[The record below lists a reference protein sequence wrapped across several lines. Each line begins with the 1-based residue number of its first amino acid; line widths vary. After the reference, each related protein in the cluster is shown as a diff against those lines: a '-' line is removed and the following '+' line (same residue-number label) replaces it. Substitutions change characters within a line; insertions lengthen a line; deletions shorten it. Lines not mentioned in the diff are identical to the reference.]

1 MQYSHWT
8 HRHPITPCC
17 RRVVITGLGAV
28 SAAGIGVPALWEA
41 LLSGRSGIGPITSFD
56 TTGME
61 SRIGGEVKHFN
72 PLKLIDGRLRPK
84 RLSRQAQFSL
94 VAAGEALADAKLNN
108 EILRARSG
116 AVILGSVL
124 SGLNEAE
131 ETALKVERN
140 GARFA
145 SAAAVPRLN
154 MQGQATALV
163 EMLELENSPSLCVST
178 SCMGGI
184 DAVALGASM
193 IKSGQCDFVVCGGTD
208 APLSRMPAAEISQ
221 AGLMSRRNDEP
232 ERASRPFDR
241 ERDNGL
247 LAEGAGIV
255 ILEERDAALTR
266 GVAGYAEILGSHT
279 CRDLR
284 GAMPGTGLALSMRS
298 ALDNAGCGEAQI
310 DYISAWGCG
319 DPNVDRYET
328 ESVKEIF
335 GARAYSIA
343 VGSIKAVTGN
353 PFAAAGALQ
362 LIAGSLSFQHDV
374 IPPTANYEHVDL
386 DCDLDYVQGAPRR
399 VRLRHVLV
407 NAHGLGGGN
416 TSMVLGRASSED

>member
-1 MQYSHWT
+1 MRYSQWT
-8 HRHPITPCC
+8 HQHPITTDR

-28 SAAGIGVPALWEA
+28 CAAGIGVPALWQA
-41 LLSGRSGIGPITSFD
+41 LLSGKSGIGPITRFD

-61 SRIGGEVKHFN
+61 SRIGGEVKDFE
-72 PLKLIDGRLRPK
+72 PLKLIDTRLRPK

-94 VAAGEALADAKLNN
+94 VAAGEALRDAKLTNQM
-108 EILRARSG
+108 LKPRDG
-116 AVILGSVL
+116 AVILGSAL
-124 SGLNEAE
+124 SSLNEAE
-131 ETALKVERN
+131 ETALKVERS

-145 SAAAVPRLN
+145 SAASVPRLN

-163 EMLELENSPSLCVST
+163 EMLELENVPSLCVST

-184 DAVALGASM
+184 DAAALGASL

-208 APLSRMPAAEISQ
+208 APLSRMPAAEIAQ
-221 AGLMSRRNDEP
+221 AGLMSRRNEEP

-255 ILEERDAALTR
+255 ILEEYQAALNR
-266 GVAGYAEILGSHT
+266 GIKPYAEILGSHT
-279 CRDLR
+279 CRDAY
-284 GAMPGTGLALSMRS
+284 GAMPGTGLAITMRA
-298 ALDNAGCGEAQI
+298 ALDNAGCDDALV

-328 ESVKEIF
+328 ESVKQIF
-335 GARAYSIA
+335 GTRAYELAIS
-343 VGSIKAVTGN
+343 SIKAVTGN

-362 LIAGSLSFQHDV
+362 LIAGSMSFRHGL
-374 IPPTANYEHVDL
+374 IPPTANYEHRDL
-386 DCDLDYVQGAPRR
+386 DCDLDYIQGNPRR
-399 VRLRHVLV
+399 LRLRRILV

-416 TSMVLGRASSED
+416 TSMVLGRTFPDA

>member
-1 MQYSHWT
+1 MRYAQWT
-8 HRHPITPCC
+8 YRHPIATER

-28 SAAGIGVPALWEA
+28 CAAGIGVPALWEA
-41 LLSGRSGIGPITSFD
+41 LLTGKSGIGPITRFD
-56 TTGME
+56 ATGME
-61 SRIGGEVKHFN
+61 SRIGGEVKDFQ
-72 PLKLIDGRLRPK
+72 PLKLIEARLRPK

-94 VAAGEALADAKLNN
+94 VAASEALKDAKLTNAM
-108 EILRARSG
+108 LKARNG

-124 SGLNEAE
+124 SSLDEAE
-131 ETALKVERN
+131 ETALKVERS

-163 EMLELENSPSLCVST
+163 EMLELENIPSLCVST

-184 DAVALGASM
+184 DAATLGASM

-208 APLSRMPAAEISQ
+208 APLSRMPAAEIAQ

-247 LAEGAGIV
+247 LAEGAGII
-255 ILEERDAALTR
+255 ILEEYQAARDR
-266 GVAGYAEILGSHT
+266 GITPYVEILGSHT
-279 CRDLR
+279 CRDVQ
-284 GAMPGTGLALSMRS
+284 GAMPGTGLAVTMRT
-298 ALDNAGCGEAQI
+298 ALDQAGCSGATI

-328 ESVKEIF
+328 ESVKATF
-335 GARAYSIA
+335 GAHAYDIA

-362 LIAGSLSFQHDV
+362 LIAAAMSYRQGLV
-374 IPPTANYEHVDL
+374 PPTANYEHGDL
-386 DCDLDYVQGAPRR
+386 DCDLDYIQGTPRR
-399 VRLRHVLV
+399 VALRHAIV

-416 TSMVLGRASSED
+416 TSVVLGRAPLAG